1 MKVLGKILLIPA
13 LAVLGFVVLFGF
25 VAAFN
30 SCSGPGNQP
39 TNSATMPVNERD
51 DIEVVTERIVRDKL
65 KSPSTASFP
74 KHFDA
79 EKKNGK
85 WTVVG
90 VVDAQNSYG
99 AMLRQNFLVEIVSV
113 GDKWKALKVSI
124 Y

>member
-1 MKVLGKILLIPA
+1 MNIAVKILRVPVF
-13 LAVLGFVVLFGF
+13 AVLGFVVLFGI
-25 VAAFN
+25 VGIFN
-30 SCSGPGNQP
+30 SCSESDNQ
-39 TNSATMPVNERD
+39 TTAVAKPVIERD
-51 DIEVVTERIVRDKL
+51 DIEIVTERIVRDKL

-74 KHFDA
+74 QHFNA